1 MDSAQTQSLES
12 TAEHGGGRER
22 VLLFRLR
29 RVPYALPLS
38 AVFGLAECGDVRRVP
53 GAPRNVLGMTEWR
66 GDLLTVLDLPRLLR
80 HSAVPGRACL
90 IRLAAP
96 LQQIAFYL
104 PCVAKLAEVT
114 VTEAPTGSGGG
125 VGIPFTHEGR
135 SGYIIDP
142 IDMIRRLEI
151 EIWDHA

>member
-12 TAEHGGGRER
+12 AVDGGGARER

-38 AVFGLAECGDVRRVP
+38 AVFGLAECGAVRRVP

-80 HSAVPGRACL
+80 HSAVPGHACL

-104 PCVAKLAEVT
+104 PCVAKLADVT
-114 VTEAPTGSGGG
+114 ITDAPKGSGGA

-135 SGYIIDP
+135 NGYIIDP

>member
-1 MDSAQTQSLES
+1 MDSAQTNSLEPAS
-12 TAEHGGGRER
+12 VDGGRRQR

-38 AVFGLAECGDVRRVP
+38 AVFGLAECSEIRRVP

-80 HSAVPGRACL
+80 HSAVPGHACL

-104 PCVAKLAEVT
+104 PCIAKLAEVT
-114 VTEAPTGSGGG
+114 VTDAPGRSGGAIG
-125 VGIPFTHEGR
+125 TPFTHEGR